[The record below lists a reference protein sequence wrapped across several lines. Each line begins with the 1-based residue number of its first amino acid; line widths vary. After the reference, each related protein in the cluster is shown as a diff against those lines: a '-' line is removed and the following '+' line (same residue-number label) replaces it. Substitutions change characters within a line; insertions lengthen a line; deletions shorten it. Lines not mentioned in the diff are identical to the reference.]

1 VPDLLVGG
9 LDARSARALLSS
21 VLPWLR
27 DPRVADR
34 IIAETGGNPL
44 AILELPQGATHAELA
59 SGQGLAGRGLG
70 RRVKAFTAVDSVSF
84 SILPR
89 ATLAL
94 VGESGSGKSTL
105 ALCLAGLE
113 RVTSGRIWFEGRDL
127 AALAEKELRAVR
139 PRLQLVFQ
147 DPANS
152 LNPRWTVGEI
162 VAEPLLVQSRISER
176 EGHARAAQAL
186 ERVGLAAE
194 YLERRAQDLSGGQRQ
209 RVAIARALILEPK
222 LLILDEVLSAL
233 DCSIQAQIA
242 NLLVEIQRAY
252 GLAYL
257 FVTHDLRMAAHLA
270 DEMAVMSGGKIVEQG
285 VTQDILRNPRRFE
298 TQSLLAASRVEPEA
312 M

>member
-1 VPDLLVGG
+1 MEPVIRVENLVK
-9 LDARSARALLSS
+9 R
-21 VLPWLR
+21 
-27 DPRVADR
+27 
-34 IIAETGGNPL
+34 
-44 AILELPQGATHAELA
+44 HA
-59 SGQGLAGRGLG
+59 SRGLG
-70 RRVKAFTAVDSVSF
+70 RRAKAFTVVDSVSL
-84 SILPR
+84 SILPG

-94 VGESGSGKSTL
+94 VGESGSGKSSL
-105 ALCLAGLE
+105 ALCVAGLE

-127 AALAEKELRAVR
+127 AALEEKELRTVR

-152 LNPRWTVGEI
+152 LNPRWTIGEI
-162 VAEPLLVQSRISER
+162 VAEPLLVQGRISKR
-176 EGHARAAQAL
+176 EGHARAAQGL

-242 NLLVEIQRAY
+242 NLLVEVQRAY

-257 FVTHDLRMAAHLA
+257 FITHDLRMAAHLA
-270 DEMAVMSGGKIVEQG
+270 GEIAVMSGGKIVEQG
-285 VTQDILRNPRRFE
+285 ATEKILRDPRRSE
-298 TQSLLAASRVEPEA
+298 TQSLVAASAVEPEA

>member
-1 VPDLLVGG
+1 MEPVIRVENLVK
-9 LDARSARALLSS
+9 R
-21 VLPWLR
+21 
-27 DPRVADR
+27 
-34 IIAETGGNPL
+34 
-44 AILELPQGATHAELA
+44 Q
-59 SGQGLAGRGLG
+59 AGRGLG
-70 RRVKAFTAVDSVSF
+70 ERVKAFTAVDSVSF
-84 SILPR
+84 SILPGT
-89 ATLAL
+89 TLAL
-94 VGESGSGKSTL
+94 VGESGSGKSSL

-127 AALAEKELRAVR
+127 AALEEKELRMVR

-194 YLERRAQDLSGGQRQ
+194 YLERKAQGLSGGQRQ

-242 NLLVEIQRAY
+242 NLLVEMQRAY

-257 FVTHDLRMAAHLA
+257 FITHDLRMAAHLA
-270 DEMAVMSGGKIVEQG
+270 DEIAVMSEGKIVEQG
-285 VTQDILRNPRRFE
+285 PTEKILRDPRRSE
-298 TQSLLAASRVEPEA
+298 TQSLVAASPVDPEA